1 MKASYVKPQECRQV
15 KVPGTIGNRLPI
27 RPWTH
32 TLGGQ
37 VTVCVR
43 GTVAITAVSV
53 RRFLDPGEGAAPSV
67 CVQEV
72 LSLLFLV
79 FQCIHVPIC
88 SQSILTSS

>member
-1 MKASYVKPQECRQV
+1 MKASYVKPWEYRQV

-27 RPWTH
+27 HPWTH

-37 VTVCVR
+37 LIVCVGR
-43 GTVAITAVSV
+43 TVFITVVSV
-53 RRFLDPGEGAAPSV
+53 LRFLDPGEGAASSV

-79 FQCIHVPIC
+79 FQCIHVLIC